1 MDTKQIKLM
10 ALLAK
15 KLREEKRDK
24 KAILNSFVSAG
35 ILTNSGNY
43 TKKYA
48 SLGKLDRIAS

>member
-1 MDTKQIKLM
+1 MDSKQIKLM

-35 ILTNSGNY
+35 ILTNNGNY

-48 SLGKLDRIAS
+48 ALGKINSIAS

>member
-1 MDTKQIKLM
+1 MDTKQQKLM

-24 KAILNSFVSAG
+24 EAILNSFVSAG
-35 ILTNSGNY
+35 ILTNRGNY

-48 SLGKLDRIAS
+48 SLVKFDRIAN

>member
-10 ALLAK
+10 ARLAK